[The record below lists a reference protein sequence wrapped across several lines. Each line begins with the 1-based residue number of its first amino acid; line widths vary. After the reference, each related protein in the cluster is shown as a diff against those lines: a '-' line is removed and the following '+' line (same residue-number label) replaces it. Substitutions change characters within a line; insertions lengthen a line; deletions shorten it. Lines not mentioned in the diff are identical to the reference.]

1 MGAVLCTD
9 RVQAGIGV
17 HGSTFGGNP
26 LACAAA
32 LAAIDFMLDH
42 DLAASARD
50 KGKYFFDR
58 FSAKLPARVREVRQ
72 VGLMIG
78 IELKEKATPYLQA
91 LLQRRVFA
99 LPAGPT
105 VIRLLPPLVITSDQ
119 LDTVIDALHSVLA
132 D

>member
-1 MGAVLCTD
+1 
-9 RVQAGIGV
+9 
-17 HGSTFGGNP
+17 
-26 LACAAA
+26 
-32 LAAIDFMLDH
+32 MLDH
-42 DLAASARD
+42 DLAVGARD
-50 KGKYFFDR
+50 KGKYFLDR

-78 IELKEKATPYLQA
+78 IELKEKATPYLKA
-91 LLQRRVFA
+91 LLQRRILA

-119 LDTVIDALHSVLA
+119 LDTVIDALHAVLL